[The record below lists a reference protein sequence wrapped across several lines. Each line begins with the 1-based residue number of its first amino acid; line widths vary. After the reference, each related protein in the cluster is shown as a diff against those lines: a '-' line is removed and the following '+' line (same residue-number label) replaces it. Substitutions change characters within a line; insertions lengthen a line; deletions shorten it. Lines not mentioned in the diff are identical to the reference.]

1 MVDPRIY
8 RAGLALVAIAVI
20 VFGFS
25 LQPAPAP
32 ATTPMTPPAY
42 AGPRLHA
49 LAGART
55 AAGSEARFA
64 TYVEGQLSGAVNV
77 GGATG
82 FDVAESSAEVQTAT
96 GMRSVPVVT
105 ASRTGVQAGT
115 IVVVADRDAPGEA
128 GVSGTAVLIG
138 LAHALAGESQNH
150 SIVLVSIGA
159 PVGSAGA
166 TALARSLARAGQ
178 SIDAV
183 LVLGDLAAAHP
194 SEPVV
199 VPFSDSET
207 VAPPALTLTV
217 ARYLRAQTGIA
228 AGGANFG
235 AQLAHLAIPLTL
247 TEQGPFAGRGMPA
260 VLVSLAGSRLTAPGE
275 AVNDGRPAE
284 AYGAILETVDALDG
298 AAPPPAPSAYLV
310 LSGKVVP
317 LWAVRLLVL
326 ALILPAGLAT
336 IDAFARTRRR
346 GHSITRWLVWALAG
360 AVPFIVV
367 LAILEL
373 AHVAGLLPAPPAL
386 VGAGTVKL
394 TASGAAVI
402 AVAAIG
408 WIAAFVLL
416 RPLCIRVALNHLGH
430 SAKRPSTAAGDA
442 AAVALSV
449 VMCVTALVVWALNP
463 FAAALLIPA
472 VNLWLWLAQE
482 EVRARRWLVAA
493 LVLGGALPA
502 LAVLGY
508 DAHSFGLMSP
518 GQFAWSATLLVA
530 GGGIPAAAAI
540 YWSVVLGCLTSAVI
554 LGVRASRSA
563 ATHARVEPVVT
574 VRGPIGYAGPGSL
587 GGTKSALRR

>member
-247 TEQGPFAGRGMPA
+247 TEQGPFAGRGMPGGA
-260 VLVSLAGSRLTAPGE
+260 RLAR
-275 AVNDGRPAE
+275 RQPA
-284 AYGAILETVDALDG
+284 DG
-298 AAPPPAPSAYLV
+298 ARRGGQRWQAGRGVRGDPGNGRRARRGRAAAGAERLPGAEREGRAAVGGPAARV
-310 LSGKVVP
+310 G
-317 LWAVRLLVL
+317 AD
-326 ALILPAGLAT
+326 PAGP
-336 IDAFARTRRR
+336 DWRRSTRSR
-346 GHSITRWLVWALAG
+346 A
-360 AVPFIVV
+360 
-367 LAILEL
+367 
-373 AHVAGLLPAPPAL
+373 PA
-386 VGAGTVKL
+386 GAGTRSRVGS
-394 TASGAAVI
+394 SGY
-402 AVAAIG
+402 
-408 WIAAFVLL
+408 
-416 RPLCIRVALNHLGH
+416 
-430 SAKRPSTAAGDA
+430 S
-442 AAVALSV
+442 
-449 VMCVTALVVWALNP
+449 
-463 FAAALLIPA
+463 PA
-472 VNLWLWLAQE
+472 
-482 EVRARRWLVAA
+482 RCRSSSSSR
-493 LVLGGALPA
+493 
-502 LAVLGY
+502 
-508 DAHSFGLMSP
+508 S
-518 GQFAWSATLLVA
+518 WSSRTLLDCFRPRPRSSA
-530 GGGIPAAAAI
+530 PA
-540 YWSVVLGCLTSAVI
+540 
-554 LGVRASRSA
+554 RSN
-563 ATHARVEPVVT
+563 
-574 VRGPIGYAGPGSL
+574 
-587 GGTKSALRR
+587 